1 MSLIHQQLNS
11 NRKNAQRGFTLIE
24 VLVAVLLMSI
34 GLLGVAAMQINGLRY
49 HQGASTRAY
58 TTALLGEMADRMRA
72 NRTGVQAGNYIFNTT
87 TALPADPDCL
97 NNNCT
102 PAQQATLDIREW
114 RIKLAQLPN
123 AAANVARNNAT
134 SVSTITITW
143 NDLEAV
149 GAVSQTAV
157 VNVLL

>member
-1 MSLIHQQLNS
+1 M
-11 NRKNAQRGFTLIE
+11 NAQRGFTLIE

-49 HQGASTRAY
+49 HQGASTRAHA
-58 TTALLGEMADRMRA
+58 TALLGELADRMRA
-72 NRTGVQAGNYIFNTT
+72 NRAGVQAGNYIFNTT
-87 TALPADPDCL
+87 PALPADPNCL

-102 PAQQATLDIREW
+102 PAQQSTLDIREW
-114 RIKLAQLPN
+114 RIKLAPLPN

-134 SVSTITITW
+134 GVFTITITW
-143 NDLEAV
+143 NDLVGGAAV
-149 GAVSQTAV
+149 GQTAT